1 MKITLLLL
9 SACVS
14 FNCFAQRFETK
25 EINYRYV
32 QFPLMPVKG
41 VDNYNSTVLLDY
53 EHKNQALRTA
63 YDQEVAMHEANYQQA
78 MQNYQMELN
87 AAENEYKA
95 AAVKYLEEE
104 AKVRSYLSASDACL
118 QSCRRCE

>member
-63 YDQEVAMHEANYQQA
+63 YDQGRPLKTETVPE
-78 MQNYQMELN
+78 
-87 AAENEYKA
+87 
-95 AAVKYLEEE
+95 
-104 AKVRSYLSASDACL
+104 RSSTFPSTSETFGPSKRSACIL
-118 QSCRRCE
+118 I